1 MSSSTTLKAVLIG
14 EDRSMGRTFD
24 HVGRKA
30 DGAGRKT
37 GGFGKSFALL
47 AGPIGA
53 GIAAIGLGGAALGKF
68 TDFLGSSV
76 AEARESEK
84 VGKTTAQIIK
94 ATGGAAKVSAG
105 QVGALA
111 ESLSE
116 KAGVDDEVIQTG
128 ANLLLTFKNVRNE
141 AGQGSA
147 IFDRATAAAVDL
159 SASGFGSVDSSA
171 KMLGKALNDPLK
183 GISALSRA
191 GVTFTQQ
198 QKDQIK
204 VLVESGDV
212 LGAQKIIL
220 GEVESQVGG
229 VAAASAT
236 MGEKVKVSWDNLK
249 EQVGTALLPALD
261 KLGKWFLETGL
272 PAIKRFGGWIADRL
286 WPALK
291 EGWQTILPG
300 LTRALDILT
309 GGTGDGEMSWKK
321 FGDIITEKVIPFIAK
336 LTNVYLPAWAAQI
349 RTMIVVVGAAWGAF
363 KTWASVVASV
373 VSTMLR
379 SFATLMRGFATL
391 LRGLSKIPGFGWAK
405 DAADK
410 LDGAAD
416 KADGL
421 AAAIRRIPGSKSVG
435 FTALTGGA
443 VSQISVLQR
452 KIDSV
457 TGKSVTVRVR
467 YVTEGRLP
475 SGGLSY
481 AGGSTRAS
489 GGPVVK
495 GRSYLVG
502 ENGTEIWSGDTGH
515 ITPARQT
522 AQILSGRGASGGGSA
537 QGGGDVLITN
547 VLQLDGHEVH
557 RSLKRVRR
565 QSGPLGL
572 A

>member
-24 HVGRKA
+24 NVGRKA

-272 PAIKRFGGWIADRL
+272 PAIQRFGGWIADRL

>member
-1 MSSSTTLKAVLIG
+1 VSSSTTLKAVLIG

-24 HVGRKA
+24 NVGRKA

-128 ANLLLTFKNVRNE
+128 ANMLLTFKNVRNE

-147 IFDRATAAAVDL
+147 VFDRATAAAVDL

-183 GISALSRA
+183 GISALGRA

-272 PAIKRFGGWIADRL
+272 PAIQRFGGWIADRL

-309 GGTGDGEMSWKK
+309 GGAGDGEMSWKK

-336 LTNVYLPAWAAQI
+336 MTNVYLPAWAAQI
-349 RTMIVVVGAAWGAF
+349 RTMIDVVGAAWGAF

-373 VSTMLR
+373 VSTMLS

-421 AAAIRRIPGSKSVG
+421 AAAIRRIPGSKTVS
-435 FTALTGGA
+435 FSALTGGA

-452 KIDSV
+452 QINSV

-502 ENGTEIWSGDTGH
+502 ENGPEIWSGDTGY

>member
-24 HVGRKA
+24 DVGRKA

-128 ANLLLTFKNVRNE
+128 ANMLLTFKNVRNE

-147 IFDRATAAAVDL
+147 VFDRATAAAVDL

-183 GISALSRA
+183 GISALGKA

-272 PAIKRFGGWIADRL
+272 PAIQRFGGWIADRL

-349 RTMIVVVGAAWGAF
+349 RTMIDVVGAAWGAF

-373 VSTMLR
+373 VSTMLS

-452 KIDSV
+452 RIDSV

-502 ENGTEIWSGDTGH
+502 ENGIEIWSGDTGH

>member
-24 HVGRKA
+24 NVGRKA

>member
-24 HVGRKA
+24 NVGRKA

-147 IFDRATAAAVDL
+147 VFDRATAAAVDL

-183 GISALSRA
+183 GISALGKA

-272 PAIKRFGGWIADRL
+272 PAIQRFGGWIADRL

-336 LTNVYLPAWAAQI
+336 MTNVYLPAWAAQI
-349 RTMIVVVGAAWGAF
+349 RTMIDVVGAAWGAF

-373 VSTMLR
+373 VSTMLS

-452 KIDSV
+452 RIDSV

-502 ENGTEIWSGDTGH
+502 ENGPEIWSGDTGR

>member
-24 HVGRKA
+24 NVGRKA

-128 ANLLLTFKNVRNE
+128 ANMLLTFKNVRNE

-147 IFDRATAAAVDL
+147 VFDRATAAAVDL

-183 GISALSRA
+183 GISALGKA

-204 VLVESGDV
+204 VLMESGDV

-272 PAIKRFGGWIADRL
+272 PAIQRFGGWIADRL

-349 RTMIVVVGAAWGAF
+349 RTMIDVVGAAWGAF

-373 VSTMLR
+373 VSAMLS

-452 KIDSV
+452 KINSV

-502 ENGTEIWSGDTGH
+502 ENGPEIWSGDTGR

>member
-1 MSSSTTLKAVLIG
+1 VSSSTTLKAVLIG

-24 HVGRKA
+24 NVGRKA
-30 DGAGRKT
+30 DGAKRKT

-128 ANLLLTFKNVRNE
+128 ANMLLTFKNVRNE

-147 IFDRATAAAVDL
+147 VFDRATAAAVDL

-183 GISALSRA
+183 GIGALGKA

-204 VLVESGDV
+204 VLMESGDV

-261 KLGKWFLETGL
+261 KLGKWFLEKGL
-272 PAIKRFGGWIADRL
+272 PAIQRFGGWIADRL

-349 RTMIVVVGAAWGAF
+349 RTMIDVVGAAWGAF

-373 VSTMLR
+373 VSTMLS

-452 KIDSV
+452 RIDSV

-502 ENGTEIWSGDTGH
+502 ENGPEIWSGDTGR

>member
-24 HVGRKA
+24 NVGRKA

-128 ANLLLTFKNVRNE
+128 ANMLLTFKNVRNE

-147 IFDRATAAAVDL
+147 VFDRATAAAVDL

-183 GISALSRA
+183 GIGALGKA

-204 VLVESGDV
+204 VLMESGDV

-272 PAIKRFGGWIADRL
+272 PAIQRFGGWIADRL

-309 GGTGDGEMSWKK
+309 GGTGEGEMSWKK

-349 RTMIVVVGAAWGAF
+349 RTMIDVVGAAWGAF

-373 VSTMLR
+373 VSTMLS

-452 KIDSV
+452 RIDSV

-502 ENGTEIWSGDTGH
+502 ENGPEIWSGDTGR

>member
-1 MSSSTTLKAVLIG
+1 VSSSTTLKSVLIG

-24 HVGRKA
+24 NVGRKA
-30 DGAGRKT
+30 EGAGRKT

-128 ANLLLTFKNVRNE
+128 ANMLLTFKNVRNE

-147 IFDRATAAAVDL
+147 VFDRATAAAVDL

-183 GISALSRA
+183 GISALGRA

-204 VLVESGDV
+204 VLMESGDV

-220 GEVESQVGG
+220 EEVESQVGG

-272 PAIKRFGGWIADRL
+272 PAIQRFGGWIADRL

-309 GGTGDGEMSWKK
+309 GGTGEGEMSWKK

-349 RTMIVVVGAAWGAF
+349 RTMIDVVGAAWGAF

-373 VSTMLR
+373 VSTMLS

-452 KIDSV
+452 QINSV
-457 TGKSVTVRVR
+457 TGKSVEVRVR

-475 SGGLSY
+475 SGGRST
-481 AGGSTRAS
+481 AGGLTRAS

-502 ENGTEIWSGDTGH
+502 ENGPEIWSGDTGR

>member
-1 MSSSTTLKAVLIG
+1 VSSSTTLKAVLIG

-24 HVGRKA
+24 DVGRKA

-128 ANLLLTFKNVRNE
+128 ANMLLTFKNVRNE

-147 IFDRATAAAVDL
+147 VFDRATAAAVDL

-183 GISALSRA
+183 GISALGRA

-204 VLVESGDV
+204 VLMESGDV

-272 PAIKRFGGWIADRL
+272 PAIQRFGGWIADRL

-349 RTMIVVVGAAWGAF
+349 RTMIDVVGAAWGAF

-373 VSTMLR
+373 VSTMLS

-452 KIDSV
+452 QINSV

-502 ENGTEIWSGDTGH
+502 ENGPEIWSGDTGR

>member
-24 HVGRKA
+24 DVGRKA

-128 ANLLLTFKNVRNE
+128 ANMLLTFKNVRNE

-147 IFDRATAAAVDL
+147 VFDRATAAAVDL

-183 GISALSRA
+183 GIGALGKA

-198 QKDQIK
+198 QKDQIQ
-204 VLVESGDV
+204 VLMESGDV

-272 PAIKRFGGWIADRL
+272 PAIQRFGGWIADRL

-349 RTMIVVVGAAWGAF
+349 RTMIDVVGAAWGAF

-373 VSTMLR
+373 VSTMLS

-452 KIDSV
+452 KINSV

-502 ENGTEIWSGDTGH
+502 ENGPEIWSGDTGR

>member
-24 HVGRKA
+24 NVGRKA
-30 DGAGRKT
+30 EGAGRKT

-128 ANLLLTFKNVRNE
+128 ANMLLTFKNVRNE

-147 IFDRATAAAVDL
+147 VFDRATAAAVDL

-183 GISALSRA
+183 GISALGKA

-204 VLVESGDV
+204 VLMESGDV

-220 GEVESQVGG
+220 KEVESQVGG

-272 PAIKRFGGWIADRL
+272 PAIQRFGGWIADRL

-309 GGTGDGEMSWKK
+309 GGTGEGEMSWKK

-349 RTMIVVVGAAWGAF
+349 RTMIDVVGAAWGAF

-373 VSTMLR
+373 VSTMLS

-421 AAAIRRIPGSKSVG
+421 KAAINRVPTAKRTT
-435 FTALTGGA
+435 FDALTGGA
-443 VSQISVLQR
+443 VSSVTVLQR
-452 KIDSV
+452 KINSL
-457 TGKSVTVRVR
+457 TGKSVTMRVR

-475 SGGLSY
+475 NGGLSF

-502 ENGTEIWSGDTGH
+502 ENGPEIWSGDTGR

>member
-24 HVGRKA
+24 NVSRKA

-128 ANLLLTFKNVRNE
+128 ANMLLTFKNVRNE

-147 IFDRATAAAVDL
+147 VFDRATAAAVDL

-183 GISALSRA
+183 GISALGKA

-204 VLVESGDV
+204 VLMESGDV

-272 PAIKRFGGWIADRL
+272 PAIQRFGGWIADRL

-373 VSTMLR
+373 VSTMLS
-379 SFATLMRGFATL
+379 SFATLMRGFATM

-452 KIDSV
+452 RIDSV

-502 ENGTEIWSGDTGH
+502 ENGPEIWSGDTGR

>member
-24 HVGRKA
+24 NVSRKA

-128 ANLLLTFKNVRNE
+128 ANMLLTFKNVRNE

-147 IFDRATAAAVDL
+147 VFDRATAAAVDL

-183 GISALSRA
+183 GIGALGKA

-204 VLVESGDV
+204 VLMESGDV

-272 PAIKRFGGWIADRL
+272 PAIQRFGGWIADRL

-349 RTMIVVVGAAWGAF
+349 RTMIDVVGAAWGAF

-373 VSTMLR
+373 VSTMLS

-502 ENGTEIWSGDTGH
+502 ENGPEIWSGDTGR

>member
-24 HVGRKA
+24 DVGRKA

-128 ANLLLTFKNVRNE
+128 ANMLLTFKNVRNE

-147 IFDRATAAAVDL
+147 VFDRATAAAVDL

-183 GISALSRA
+183 GISALGKA

-272 PAIKRFGGWIADRL
+272 PAIQRFGGWIADRL

-349 RTMIVVVGAAWGAF
+349 RTMIDVVGAAWGAF

-373 VSTMLR
+373 VSTMLS

-452 KIDSV
+452 RIDSV

-502 ENGTEIWSGDTGH
+502 ENGPEIWSGDTGR

>member
-24 HVGRKA
+24 NVGRKA
-30 DGAGRKT
+30 EGAGRKT
-37 GGFGKSFALL
+37 GGFGKSFLAL
-47 AGPIGA
+47 AGPIGL
-53 GIAAIGLGGAALGKF
+53 GIGAVMAGGAALGRF
-68 TDFLGSSV
+68 TDFLGASV

-94 ATGGAAKVSAG
+94 STGGAAKVSAG
-105 QVGALA
+105 QVGDLA
-111 ESLSE
+111 EALSE

-141 AGQGSA
+141 AGDGA
-147 IFDRATAAAVDL
+147 KVFDRATAAAVDL
-159 SASGFGSVDSSA
+159 SAAGFGSVDGAA

-204 VLVESGDV
+204 VLMESGDV

-249 EQVGTALLPALD
+249 EQVGTALLPVLDRLGAWFLD
-261 KLGKWFLETGL
+261 KGL
-272 PAIKRFGGWIADRL
+272 PAIQKFGGWISDKL
-286 WPALK
+286 WPAMQK
-291 EGWQTILPG
+291 GYQTVMPGVQDALSIL
-300 LTRALDILT
+300 
-309 GGTGDGEMSWKK
+309 GGAFGDGGFSMKK
-321 FGDIITEKVIPFIAK
+321 FGEVITKYVIPAAAIIGRVWLPWIAI
-336 LTNVYLPAWAAQI
+336 QI
-349 RTMIVVVGAAWGAF
+349 RVVIEVVKLIVKWFKVWADVTRNVAIGLLTAF
-363 KTWASVVASV
+363 AGIA
-373 VSTMLR
+373 
-379 SFATLMRGFATL
+379 RGFATL

-410 LDGAAD
+410 MDGAAD

-421 AAAIRRIPGSKSVG
+421 ASALRKIPGSKSVG

-452 KIDSV
+452 KINSV

-502 ENGTEIWSGDTGH
+502 ENGPEIWSGDTGR

>member
-1 MSSSTTLKAVLIG
+1 VSSSTTLKAVLIG

-24 HVGRKA
+24 NVGRKA
-30 DGAGRKT
+30 EGAGRKT

-128 ANLLLTFKNVRNE
+128 ANMLLTFKNVRNE

-147 IFDRATAAAVDL
+147 VFDRATAAAVDL

-183 GISALSRA
+183 GISALGRA

-204 VLVESGDV
+204 VLMESGDV

-272 PAIKRFGGWIADRL
+272 PAIQRFGGWIADRL

-349 RTMIVVVGAAWGAF
+349 RTMIDVVGAAWGAF

-373 VSTMLR
+373 VSTMLS

-452 KIDSV
+452 KINSV

-502 ENGTEIWSGDTGH
+502 ENGPEIWSGDTGR

>member
-24 HVGRKA
+24 NVGRKA
-30 DGAGRKT
+30 EGAGRKT

-128 ANLLLTFKNVRNE
+128 ANMLLTFKNVRNE

-147 IFDRATAAAVDL
+147 VFDRATAAAVDL

-183 GISALSRA
+183 GIGALGKA

-204 VLVESGDV
+204 VLMESGDV

-272 PAIKRFGGWIADRL
+272 PAIQRFGGWIADRL

-309 GGTGDGEMSWKK
+309 GGTGEGEMSWKK

-349 RTMIVVVGAAWGAF
+349 RTMIEVVGAAWGAF

-373 VSTMLR
+373 VSTMLS
-379 SFATLMRGFATL
+379 SFATLMRGFATM
-391 LRGLSKIPGFGWAK
+391 LRALSKIPGFGWAK

-410 LDGAAD
+410 MDGAAD

-421 AAAIRRIPGSKSVG
+421 ASALRKIPGSKSVG

-452 KIDSV
+452 KINSV

-502 ENGTEIWSGDTGH
+502 ENGPEIWSGDTGR

>member
-24 HVGRKA
+24 NVGRKA

-495 GRSYLVG
+495 GWSYLVG
-502 ENGTEIWSGDTGH
+502 ENGPEIWSGDTGR

>member
-24 HVGRKA
+24 DVGRKA

-128 ANLLLTFKNVRNE
+128 ANMLLTFKNVRNE

-147 IFDRATAAAVDL
+147 VFDRATAAAVDL

-183 GISALSRA
+183 GISALGKA

-272 PAIKRFGGWIADRL
+272 PAIQRFGGWIADRL

-336 LTNVYLPAWAAQI
+336 MTNVYLPAWAAQI
-349 RTMIVVVGAAWGAF
+349 RTMIDVVGAAWGAF

-373 VSTMLR
+373 VSTMLS

-452 KIDSV
+452 RIDSV

-502 ENGTEIWSGDTGH
+502 ENGPEIWSGDTGR

>member
-24 HVGRKA
+24 NVGRKA

-128 ANLLLTFKNVRNE
+128 ANMLLTFKNVRNE

-147 IFDRATAAAVDL
+147 VFDRATAAAVDL

-183 GISALSRA
+183 GISALGKA

-204 VLVESGDV
+204 VLMESGDV

-220 GEVESQVGG
+220 KEVESQVGG

-272 PAIKRFGGWIADRL
+272 PAIQRFGGWIADRL

-309 GGTGDGEMSWKK
+309 GGTGEGEMSWKK

-349 RTMIVVVGAAWGAF
+349 RTMIDVVGAAWGAF

-373 VSTMLR
+373 VSTMLS

-452 KIDSV
+452 KINSV

-475 SGGLSY
+475 NGGLSF

-502 ENGTEIWSGDTGH
+502 ENGPEIWSGDTGR

>member
-24 HVGRKA
+24 NVGRKA

-147 IFDRATAAAVDL
+147 VFDRATAAAVDL
-159 SASGFGSVDSSA
+159 SAAGFGSVDSSA

-204 VLVESGDV
+204 VLMESGDV

-272 PAIKRFGGWIADRL
+272 PAIQRFGGWIADRL

-309 GGTGDGEMSWKK
+309 GGTGEGEMSWKK

-349 RTMIVVVGAAWGAF
+349 RTMIDVVGAAWGAF

-373 VSTMLR
+373 VSTMLS

-452 KIDSV
+452 RIDSV

-502 ENGTEIWSGDTGH
+502 ENGPEIWSGDTGY

-522 AQILSGRGASGGGSA
+522 AQLLAGRGASGGGSA

>member
-24 HVGRKA
+24 DVGRKA

-128 ANLLLTFKNVRNE
+128 ANMLLTFKNVRNE

-147 IFDRATAAAVDL
+147 VFDRATAAAVDL

-183 GISALSRA
+183 GIGALGKA

-204 VLVESGDV
+204 VLMESGDV

-272 PAIKRFGGWIADRL
+272 PAIQRFGGWIADRL

-349 RTMIVVVGAAWGAF
+349 RTMIDVVGAAWGAF

-373 VSTMLR
+373 VSTMLS

-421 AAAIRRIPGSKSVG
+421 AAAIRRIPGSKTVS
-435 FTALTGGA
+435 FSALTGGA

-452 KIDSV
+452 QINSV

-502 ENGTEIWSGDTGH
+502 ENGPEIWSGDTGR

>member
-1 MSSSTTLKAVLIG
+1 M
-14 EDRSMGRTFD
+14 
-24 HVGRKA
+24 
-30 DGAGRKT
+30 
-37 GGFGKSFALL
+37 
-47 AGPIGA
+47 
-53 GIAAIGLGGAALGKF
+53 
-68 TDFLGSSV
+68 

-128 ANLLLTFKNVRNE
+128 ANMLLTFKNVRNE

-147 IFDRATAAAVDL
+147 VFDRATAAAVDL

-183 GISALSRA
+183 GISALGKA

-204 VLVESGDV
+204 VLMESGDV

-220 GEVESQVGG
+220 KEVESQVGG

-272 PAIKRFGGWIADRL
+272 PAIQRFGGWIADRL

-309 GGTGDGEMSWKK
+309 GGTGEGEMSWKK

-336 LTNVYLPAWAAQI
+336 LTNVYLPAWAA
-349 RTMIVVVGAAWGAF
+349 
-363 KTWASVVASV
+363 
-373 VSTMLR
+373 
-379 SFATLMRGFATL
+379 
-391 LRGLSKIPGFGWAK
+391 
-405 DAADK
+405 
-410 LDGAAD
+410 
-416 KADGL
+416 
-421 AAAIRRIPGSKSVG
+421 
-435 FTALTGGA
+435 
-443 VSQISVLQR
+443 
-452 KIDSV
+452 
-457 TGKSVTVRVR
+457 
-467 YVTEGRLP
+467 
-475 SGGLSY
+475 
-481 AGGSTRAS
+481 
-489 GGPVVK
+489 
-495 GRSYLVG
+495 
-502 ENGTEIWSGDTGH
+502 
-515 ITPARQT
+515 
-522 AQILSGRGASGGGSA
+522 
-537 QGGGDVLITN
+537 
-547 VLQLDGHEVH
+547 
-557 RSLKRVRR
+557 
-565 QSGPLGL
+565 
-572 A
+572 

>member
-1 MSSSTTLKAVLIG
+1 VSSSTTLKAVLIG

-24 HVGRKA
+24 NVGRKA

-495 GRSYLVG
+495 GWSYLVG
-502 ENGTEIWSGDTGH
+502 ENGPEIWSGDTGR

>member
-24 HVGRKA
+24 NVGRKA

-147 IFDRATAAAVDL
+147 VFDRATAAAVDL

>member
-24 HVGRKA
+24 NVGRKA

-502 ENGTEIWSGDTGH
+502 ENGPEIWSGDTGR

>member
-1 MSSSTTLKAVLIG
+1 
-14 EDRSMGRTFD
+14 
-24 HVGRKA
+24 
-30 DGAGRKT
+30 
-37 GGFGKSFALL
+37 
-47 AGPIGA
+47 
-53 GIAAIGLGGAALGKF
+53 
-68 TDFLGSSV
+68 
-76 AEARESEK
+76 
-84 VGKTTAQIIK
+84 
-94 ATGGAAKVSAG
+94 
-105 QVGALA
+105 
-111 ESLSE
+111 
-116 KAGVDDEVIQTG
+116 
-128 ANLLLTFKNVRNE
+128 
-141 AGQGSA
+141 
-147 IFDRATAAAVDL
+147 
-159 SASGFGSVDSSA
+159 
-171 KMLGKALNDPLK
+171 
-183 GISALSRA
+183 
-191 GVTFTQQ
+191 
-198 QKDQIK
+198 
-204 VLVESGDV
+204 
-212 LGAQKIIL
+212 
-220 GEVESQVGG
+220 
-229 VAAASAT
+229 
-236 MGEKVKVSWDNLK
+236 
-249 EQVGTALLPALD
+249 
-261 KLGKWFLETGL
+261 
-272 PAIKRFGGWIADRL
+272 
-286 WPALK
+286 
-291 EGWQTILPG
+291 
-300 LTRALDILT
+300 
-309 GGTGDGEMSWKK
+309 
-321 FGDIITEKVIPFIAK
+321 
-336 LTNVYLPAWAAQI
+336 
-349 RTMIVVVGAAWGAF
+349 MIDVVGAAWGAF

-373 VSTMLR
+373 VSTMLS

-452 KIDSV
+452 RIDSV

-481 AGGSTRAS
+481 AGGSARAS

-502 ENGTEIWSGDTGH
+502 ENGPEIWSGDTGR